1 MAIQYRKRTD
11 CLQRRTNRYHLH
23 YEAHASQVD
32 KCERKAVQR
41 LGQLVSY
48 RIPTGTTLMLLNGEP
63 LMSFVLTTVHTST
76 PFSASKER

>member
-1 MAIQYRKRTD
+1 MQKVYGLCCSA
-11 CLQRRTNRYHLH
+11 RRTGTILDYD
-23 YEAHASQVD
+23 AHASQVD

-41 LGQLVSY
+41 LGEPVSY

-63 LMSFVLTTVHTST
+63 LMSFVLTTVYTST